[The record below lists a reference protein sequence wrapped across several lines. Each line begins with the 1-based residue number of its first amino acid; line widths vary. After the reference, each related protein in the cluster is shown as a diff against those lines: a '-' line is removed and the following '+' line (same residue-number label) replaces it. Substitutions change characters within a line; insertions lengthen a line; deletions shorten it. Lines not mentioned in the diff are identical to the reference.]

1 MTSTRDIV
9 LFVVLFIGLL
19 AILVWWRRGESKR
32 MKQNGLEAMSPG
44 LRAEIEEERRQNLE
58 KRQKFEKWSFS
69 RFGQWSET
77 KRSPT
82 SPTLVRLKTK
92 T

>member
-58 KRQKFEKWSFS
+58 KRQKFEEAMKKA
-69 RFGQWSET
+69 GG
-77 KRSPT
+77 
-82 SPTLVRLKTK
+82 
-92 T
+92 